1 MSPEENPSSTVIVE
15 NGVELTPEGS
25 ELAVGDTASVAYKPR
40 QGLVGVLDITV
51 TRLERTSF
59 KKSFVGWDLDAQTKK
74 SSPYFVRA
82 TITNRGTTQLGER
95 PVPLYIVDGKN
106 TLLEA
111 TSFASEFTP
120 CQPGSFPK
128 KYGPGKTVKVCM
140 VYLAPDGGDL
150 TAVSF
155 RPTQE
160 FQPIT
165 WTGKLK
171 APRPPKKD
179 KPGKGKGNKGNNGDG
194 DNG

>member
-179 KPGKGKGNKGNNGDG
+179 KPGKGKGNKGNDGDG